1 MPIDLNA
8 VQSAIEE
15 TRAGL
20 DAAGFDIA
28 CTESSG
34 RLQLT
39 IAARDGACEDCLVP
53 KPIFT
58 SIVRRELDDKGILV
72 EDIEVVYPVDVPD
85 DLN

>member
-8 VQSAIEE
+8 VYSAIEG

-20 DAAGFDIA
+20 DAAGYDIGCA
-28 CTESSG
+28 ESAG

-53 KPIFT
+53 KPIFA
-58 SIVRRELDDKGILV
+58 SIVRRELDDRGIV
-72 EDIEVVYPVDVPD
+72 VADIEVVYPVDVPD
-85 DLN
+85 ELS